1 MPQIAEFVPRRCDS
15 VCDILTWG
23 QRWRKKTL
31 TLHSSSCFSRAFWV
45 HELLSQQV
53 LEGFQIPSSRIVER
67 FWVFNCTVLCK
78 YCRGAGRGGRFRWT
92 CWVWLWRG
100 FPRSN
105 GAPFSIPRTTGETFR
120 CGRVQG
126 KLVFSPCGRR
136 RLTNE
141 KKKYKHCHRNLVFIQ
156 PISHVATF
164 RANAEC
170 W

>member
-1 MPQIAEFVPRRCDS
+1 ME
-15 VCDILTWG
+15 
-23 QRWRKKTL
+23 KKNADA
-31 TLHSSSCFSRAFWV
+31 AFIFMFFAR
-45 HELLSQQV
+45 V
-53 LEGFQIPSSRIVER
+53 LGPGTVEPTSPCGLPIPSSRIVER

-78 YCRGAGRGGRFRWT
+78 YCRGVGRGGRFRWT

-120 CGRVQG
+120 FGRVQG

-141 KKKYKHCHRNLVFIQ
+141 KKNTNIDTGTWSSSSPYLM
-156 PISHVATF
+156 
-164 RANAEC
+164 
-170 W
+170 